1 MGSFLQRIKKNYTQ
15 KEIENFKIADCG
27 GGDWTLVYYLKKYL
41 GVKRTYSNGKDLDE
55 ATHIVMNNRVFLD
68 VFQNEYVKDLVNDK
82 GKWLIK
88 DMEEVVR
95 APNIKKRCFDYDRFS
110 GDNEVVVSRDSLALT
125 IFRKVNK

>member
-1 MGSFLQRIKKNYTQ
+1 
-15 KEIENFKIADCG
+15 
-27 GGDWTLVYYLKKYL
+27 
-41 GVKRTYSNGKDLDE
+41 
-55 ATHIVMNNRVFLD
+55 MNNRVFLD

-95 APNIKKRCFDYDRFS
+95 APNIKKRCFDYGRFS